1 MSIRCMIIDD
11 EPIACKGMEEYITEV
26 EFLSIVNI
34 CDSAV
39 KAYAFLH
46 AEKVDLIFLDIEMPK
61 LTGIE
66 FLQSLKKAPAVI
78 ITTAYP
84 DYALQGYELDVIDY
98 LVKPVSFPRFLK
110 AANKAKDFLTAR
122 NTPRENVLDK
132 DHFFLKVDSK
142 FEKIF
147 YDEVLYFEALQN
159 YVAIHLPGKKM
170 ISYIT
175 ISYVESKLPEHLFMR
190 VHKSYLVSLSKIQCI
205 EGNTLIIND
214 KQIPVSRN
222 LKEKLK
228 AEVVDKKLFKRQ

>member
-1 MSIRCMIIDD
+1 MIIDD

-26 EFLSIVNI
+26 EFLSLVNI
-34 CDSAV
+34 CDNAV

-46 AEKVDLIFLDIEMPK
+46 SEKVDLIFLDIEMPK

-66 FLQSLKKAPAVI
+66 FLQSLKNAPAVI
-78 ITTAYP
+78 FTTAYP
-84 DYALQGYELDVIDY
+84 DYALQGFELDVIDY

-110 AANKAKDFLTAR
+110 AANKAKDFLTGR
-122 NTPRENVLDK
+122 NTGRENVIEK

-147 YDEVLYFEALQN
+147 YDDVLYVEALQN

-175 ISYVESKLPEHLFMR
+175 ISYVESQLPEHLFMR
-190 VHKSYLVSLSKIQCI
+190 VHKSYVVSLPKIQCI
-205 EGNTLIIND
+205 EGNTLIINQ

-228 AEVVDKKLFKRQ
+228 AKVVDKKLFKR

>member
-26 EFLSIVNI
+26 EFLSLVNI
-34 CDSAV
+34 CDNAV

-46 AEKVDLIFLDIEMPK
+46 SEKVDLIFLDIEMPK

-66 FLQSLKKAPAVI
+66 FLQSLKNAPAVI
-78 ITTAYP
+78 FTTAYP
-84 DYALQGYELDVIDY
+84 DYALQGFELDVIDY

-110 AANKAKDFLTAR
+110 AANKAKDFLTGR
-122 NTPRENVLDK
+122 NTGRENVIEK

-147 YDEVLYFEALQN
+147 YDDVLYVEALQN

-175 ISYVESKLPEHLFMR
+175 ISYVESQLPEHLFMR
-190 VHKSYLVSLSKIQCI
+190 VHKSYVVSLPKIQCI
-205 EGNTLIIND
+205 EGNTLIINQ

-228 AEVVDKKLFKRQ
+228 AKVVDKKLFKR

>member
-1 MSIRCMIIDD
+1 MIIDD
-11 EPIACKGMEEYITEV
+11 EPIACKGIEEYITEV
-26 EFLSIVNI
+26 EFLSLVNI
-34 CDSAV
+34 CDNAV

-46 AEKVDLIFLDIEMPK
+46 SEKVDLIFLDIEMPK

-66 FLQSLKKAPAVI
+66 FLQSLKNAPAVI
-78 ITTAYP
+78 FTTAYP
-84 DYALQGYELDVIDY
+84 DYALQGFELDVIDY

-110 AANKAKDFLTAR
+110 AANKAKEFLTGK
-122 NTPRENVLDK
+122 NTGRENVIEK

-147 YDEVLYFEALQN
+147 YDEVLYVEALQN

-175 ISYVESKLPEHLFMR
+175 ISYVESQLPEHLFMR
-190 VHKSYLVSLSKIQCI
+190 VHKSYVVSLPKIQCI
-205 EGNTLIIND
+205 EGNTLIINQ

-228 AEVVDKKLFKRQ
+228 AKVVDKKLFKR